1 MTSPQP
7 DTREAAIDFV
17 IERLNKLIE
26 TPEVRKDLKAL
37 IETRIPVEAETG
49 LHPDIIT
56 ERQGNRLHLGF
67 LGMLNGVLG
76 AIPEGQPKEG
86 RGPVMAVFD
95 DHGVLS
101 HFRRTHIEAPRR
113 EVR

>member
-1 MTSPQP
+1 MTSPRP

-17 IERLNKLIE
+17 IERLNQLIK
-26 TPEVRKDLKAL
+26 TPEVRQDLKAL

-56 ERQGNRLHLGF
+56 ERRGNQLHLGF
-67 LGMLNGVLG
+67 MGMLNGVLG
-76 AIPEGQPKEG
+76 AIPEGEPMAG

-95 DHGVLS
+95 GQGVLS
-101 HFRRTHIEAPRR
+101 HFRRTHIEAPQR
-113 EVR
+113 EVQ